1 MLSSPK
7 TNAGA
12 RLLAGIFAS
21 SAFLS
26 VAGAQPA
33 TLKSGTAAPSS
44 ASSTQ
49 AVAATG
55 HRSSPYHGVGR
66 ADHARDYYQAAWGV
80 DSLGVRTVESG
91 QLIRFNYRVVNAE
104 KAQVLNDKKANPY
117 LIGEASHVKLV
128 IPSMEKVGQLRQSS
142 TPEAGR
148 SYWMVFSNKGGY
160 VKPGDRVSVVIGTF
174 RASGLVVQ

>member
-1 MLSSPK
+1 MSQMKFHHCKIPK
-7 TNAGA
+7 W
-12 RLLAGIFAS
+12 LAGFIVGIMLFSAPAQSQQEKGSLAPPAS
-21 SAFLS
+21 VSP
-26 VAGAQPA
+26 AG
-33 TLKSGTAAPSS
+33 
-44 ASSTQ
+44 STGSK
-49 AVAATG
+49 T
-55 HRSSPYHGVGR
+55 SPYHGVGR

-104 KAQVLNDKKANPY
+104 KAQALNDKKANPY
-117 LIGEASHVKLV
+117 LVGEASHVKLV
-128 IPSMEKVGQLRQSS
+128 VPSMEKVGQLRQSS